1 LLALWFDESG
11 VSIREMP
18 VPELEPD
25 EALVRV
31 CLASVCAT
39 DIEIT
44 RGYMKF
50 RGILG
55 HEFVGEVCAP
65 ENHPLVG
72 RRVVGEI
79 NCGCGLCPRC
89 KAGLERHCPTR
100 SVLGILGRQGAFA
113 EFLSLPSR
121 NLHVVP
127 NCVDDEAAVFT
138 EPIAECFEVL
148 EQRPELAGGHVLVMG
163 DGRLGLLQAQV
174 LNAAGAS
181 VTVLGRHS
189 RKLAIL
195 EKMGITTVTDAGSLQ
210 PPSDEGWPAVVEAT
224 GSKDGFEMA
233 LSQTAPRGSLIL
245 KSTVAEPSSVHLA
258 PLVINEISVI
268 GSRCGSFPLAL
279 NALAESVFRTASMID
294 ARFSLSEGVEALER
308 AQKKG
313 TLKVIISP

>member
-1 LLALWFDESG
+1 MLALWFEESEI
-11 VSIREMP
+11 SIRDVP
-18 VPELEPD
+18 VPDLEPG

-31 CLASVCAT
+31 RSAGVCST

-50 RGILG
+50 NGILG

-65 ENHPLVG
+65 ENHPLIG

-79 NCGCGLCPRC
+79 NCGCGHCPAC
-89 KAGLERHCPTR
+89 KDGLERHCPNR

-113 EFLSLPSR
+113 EFLSLPSK
-121 NLHVVP
+121 NLYVVP
-127 NCVDDEAAVFT
+127 DHIDDEVAVFT
-138 EPIAECFEVL
+138 EPIAACFEVL
-148 EQRPELAGGHVLVMG
+148 EQCPELSGGHVLVMG

-174 LNAAGAS
+174 LKAAGAS
-181 VTVLGRHS
+181 VTILGRHS

-195 EKMGITTVTDAGSLQ
+195 EGVGITTVTESSNLLA
-210 PPSDEGWPAVVEAT
+210 PSNEGWPAVVEAT

-233 LSQTAPRGSLIL
+233 LSLLAPRGSLIL
-245 KSTVAEPSSVHLA
+245 KSTVAEPSMVHLA

-268 GSRCGSFPLAL
+268 GSRCGPFPPAL
-279 NALAESVFRTASMID
+279 KALSESMFRIAPMID
-294 ARFSLSEGVEALER
+294 ARFSLSEGVQALER

>member
-1 LLALWFDESG
+1 MLALWFDESG
-11 VSIREMP
+11 ISIRDVP
-18 VPELEPD
+18 VPRLESD

-31 CLASVCAT
+31 RLAGVCAT

-50 RGILG
+50 SGILG

-65 ENHPLVG
+65 ENHPLIG

-79 NCGCGLCPRC
+79 NCGCGLCFRC
-89 KAGLERHCPTR
+89 KAGLGRHCPNR

-121 NLHVVP
+121 NLHAVP
-127 NCVDDEAAVFT
+127 DCVDDEAAVFT
-138 EPIAECFEVL
+138 EPIAACFEVL
-148 EQRPELAGGHVLVMG
+148 EQCPEFADGYVLVIG

-174 LNAAGAS
+174 LKTAGAS
-181 VTVLGRHS
+181 VTVLGRYS
-189 RKLAIL
+189 RKLAIM
-195 EKMGITTVTDAGSLQ
+195 EGMGITTVIDPGDLL
-210 PPSDEGWPAVVEAT
+210 PPSNEGWPAVVEAT

-233 LSQTAPRGSLIL
+233 LSLTAPRGSLIL
-245 KSTVAEPSSVHLA
+245 KSTVTEPSKIHLA

-268 GSRCGSFPLAL
+268 GSRCGSFPPAL
-279 NALAESVFRTASMID
+279 KALAESAFRTTPMID
-294 ARFSLSEGVEALER
+294 ARFSLSEGVQALER